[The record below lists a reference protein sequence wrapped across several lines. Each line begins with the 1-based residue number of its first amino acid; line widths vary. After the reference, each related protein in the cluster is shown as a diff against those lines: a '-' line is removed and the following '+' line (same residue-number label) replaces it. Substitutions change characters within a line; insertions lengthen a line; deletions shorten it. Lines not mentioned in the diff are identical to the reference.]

1 MLQQHLLSQV
11 DVKAAVAVVNETQGF
26 VLNRVDTRQ
35 ELSQELSSL
44 FESLRVED
52 SMKQQERNSWALASG
67 IQAKIEKRASSSA
80 LSSPREA
87 YMLVSDASK
96 ATFFFTSELRCE
108 AKVLI
113 LSSVDLEAQSTTVV
127 LQQLAQRRLL
137 LQVHILKSGEEV
149 SASCALVL
157 LTEGHVF
164 LS

>member
-52 SMKQQERNSWALASG
+52 SMKQQERNIWALASG

-96 ATFFFTSELRCE
+96 ATFFTSELRCE

-113 LSSVDLEAQSTTVV
+113 LSSVDLEAQSTAVV